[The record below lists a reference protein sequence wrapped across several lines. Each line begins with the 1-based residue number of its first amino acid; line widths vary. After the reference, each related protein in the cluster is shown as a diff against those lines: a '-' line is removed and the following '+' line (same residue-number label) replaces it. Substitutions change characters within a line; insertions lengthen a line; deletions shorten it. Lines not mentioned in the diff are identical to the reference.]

1 MFRKKLSLIILPL
14 VSTFSLQAND
24 PFENNIFKEMMQMQ
38 KEMDQVFNRMQQ
50 HSSKLLIPL
59 SGSKI
64 NQTQEFVDKGKYY
77 EFITNIPE
85 NKENKININ
94 AKNSMMS
101 ITAKIIEKHE
111 NKTANSFSSS
121 SSMQMYQKSIP
132 LPKDADEGSL
142 KAEYKNKKLVI
153 YLNKKINIQK
163 TVQNIDSNTS
173 ESNRTKE
180 NNNSK
185 NKIMINSDFPSVS

>member
-14 VSTFSLQAND
+14 VSTFSLHGND